1 MQDKILLE
9 IESLMLADNFLKA
22 EKLIQHHSAKLKEDK
37 NFSFFETY
45 IEYLKTLDVVCFR
58 KIKGFSESN
67 RELFFKH
74 IHNFPIRPTDDGAF
88 IRIISKFFSKETLEV
103 YQSYRDVYQSS
114 YKKQRYDATHYPE
127 VCYKYILDGD
137 LERGWKSKILIMRSQ
152 IPPFVDAS
160 KFCQPFT
167 LQDSTILVTP
177 EQGFGD
183 NIFYFRMWL
192 QFCKNHQST
201 KVIFVA
207 RDELF
212 ELFKESN
219 DCDNLLL
226 YSFRKEYVLYKKLYF
241 DYFCFDYFAPL
252 YLYLKNNNISNYPQ
266 FANDKVSEKAIG
278 IFWSTELR
286 TDNKIRLKNIPL
298 SVFWENLDID
308 EWQARGYKIH
318 SLQAKHS
325 QTDLD
330 FLREK
335 NVAIYKFENFKE
347 TANIIKMCERVFSID
362 TGVLHLSQALGKDT
376 TCVFNYY
383 KGFHYDKK
391 NGLYPSIKTTNLC
404 ERVFEHFHQQLNN
417 S

>member
-1 MQDKILLE
+1 MENQILLE

-22 EKLIQHHSAKLKEDK
+22 EKLIESHTSALKEDK
-37 NFSFFETY
+37 DFSFFKLY
-45 IEYLKTLDVVCFR
+45 IEYLKTLDVHCFR
-58 KIKGFSESN
+58 KINGFSESN
-67 RELFFKH
+67 REHFFKH
-74 IHNFPIRPTDDGAF
+74 IHNFPIRPIDDRVF
-88 IRIISKFFSKETLEV
+88 IKIISRFFSNETVKV
-103 YQSYRDVYQSS
+103 YQSYCDVYQNR
-114 YKKQRYDATHYPE
+114 YKKQTYDATHYPE

-152 IPPFVDAS
+152 IPPFVDVS
-160 KFCQPFT
+160 KFCQPLT

-192 QFCKNHQST
+192 QFCKNNQST
-201 KVIFVA
+201 KIIFVA

-212 ELFKESN
+212 ELFTEAN
-219 DCDNLLL
+219 DCDNLSV
-226 YSFRKEYVLYKKLYF
+226 YSFRKEYILYNKLHF

-266 FANDKVSEKAIG
+266 LINDEVSEKSIG
-278 IFWSTELR
+278 IFWGTELR

-298 SVFWENLDID
+298 SVFWENLNID
-308 EWQARGYKIH
+308 EWQRKGYEIH
-318 SLQAKHS
+318 SLQLKHS
-325 QTDLD
+325 ENDLD

-335 NVAIYKFENFKE
+335 NVAIHQFENFQQ
-347 TANIIKMCERVFSID
+347 TANIIKKCEQIFSID
-362 TGVLHLSQALGKDT
+362 TGVLHLSEALGKNT

-391 NGLYPSIKTTNLC
+391 NGLYPSIKTINLC
-404 ERVFEHFHQQLNN
+404 DKVFEHFSDQLNN
-417 S
+417 T